1 MIDPYCPKCQE
12 CGDGCGGHEPCMTMP
27 MDVEYIEVVS
37 GPVAYEV
44 RPETISTA
52 DYHQGQ

>member
-1 MIDPYCPKCQE
+1 
-12 CGDGCGGHEPCMTMP
+12 MTMP
-27 MDVEYIEVVS
+27 IDVEYVEVVS